1 MTHAVCIKAHKKTSR
16 FVALDSY
23 KRGDVVA
30 EGKTVEDVLRKAKK
44 SGKHFSMMYIP
55 SKDKKYIF

>member
-1 MTHAVCIKAHKKTSR
+1 MTQAVCIKAQRRTSR

-23 KRGDVVA
+23 KKGNVVA
-30 EGKTVEDVLRKAKK
+30 EGKTVEDVLERARK

-55 SKDKKYIF
+55 SRDKKYIF